1 MLQSEILLT
10 RDFLRGDLL
19 KLLLL
24 PFRVVRQRQQFLSLF
39 IRKLLQLSSLEL
51 RVLLIVLEESLF
63 VVLELFLVN
72 FCYVLEQVGER
83 V

>member
-10 RDFLRGDLL
+10 RDFLRGDLP

-24 PFRVVRQRQQFLSLF
+24 PFRVVGQRQQFLSLF